1 MSFASLRLGPRVP
14 AARAPHA
21 RPPPCYLR
29 LARVMKA
36 PPRPLSQKRA
46 AEGLQGRVRRA
57 RVYVLSPAAG
67 AARRSTPLP
76 LRGPRASLERFTHYS
91 DGFYGV
97 FLPENV
103 SNPCCSVAV
112 KKESIPSPGDR
123 TLIGSPSHGSGPSG
137 PRPPMMLGISRCGR
151 RSSARHW
158 VWRCRYSPPSPA
170 ATNARP
176 PCAAVRS
183 TGGTFSATTR
193 PPAPRTLAQ
202 PKRKTGPSEF

>member
-103 SNPCCSVAV
+103 IPPVSV
-112 KKESIPSPGDR
+112 SR
-123 TLIGSPSHGSGPSG
+123 TLCTGSVKQTPTLHAKT
-137 PRPPMMLGISRCGR
+137 LIISFR
-151 RSSARHW
+151 ARTSIIIFSKCCH
-158 VWRCRYSPPSPA
+158 VFR
-170 ATNARP
+170 T
-176 PCAAVRS
+176 VS
-183 TGGTFSATTR
+183 TSIVSKERFVFTFGA
-193 PPAPRTLAQ
+193 
-202 PKRKTGPSEF
+202 

>member
-97 FLPENV
+97 FLPENAQ
-103 SNPCCSVAV
+103 NPCCSVAV
-112 KKESIPSPGDR
+112 KKESILSRRGGE
-123 TLIGSPSHGSGPSG
+123 TTNKSIK
-137 PRPPMMLGISRCGR
+137 SRCRRLHQRAGTATCRMSRGR
-151 RSSARHW
+151 LTTTWCPSSAG
-158 VWRCRYSPPSPA
+158 SSAGSA
-170 ATNARP
+170 AGVVPFLR
-176 PCAAVRS
+176 
-183 TGGTFSATTR
+183 
-193 PPAPRTLAQ
+193 L
-202 PKRKTGPSEF
+202 

>member
-103 SNPCCSVAV
+103 QNPCCSVAV
-112 KKESIPSPGDR
+112 EKESILSQPDTIQSA
-123 TLIGSPSHGSGPSG
+123 
-137 PRPPMMLGISRCGR
+137 PMADVDMGEVSAVRGR
-151 RSSARHW
+151 AAIARSSRRAAIARTSGRARAAGSSLCTLYIAMW
-158 VWRCRYSPPSPA
+158 CLQSPPRAQEPCRR
-170 ATNARP
+170 AR
-176 PCAAVRS
+176 
-183 TGGTFSATTR
+183 TT
-193 PPAPRTLAQ
+193 
-202 PKRKTGPSEF
+202 

>member
-1 MSFASLRLGPRVP
+1 
-14 AARAPHA
+14 
-21 RPPPCYLR
+21 
-29 LARVMKA
+29 MKA

-103 SNPCCSVAV
+103 QNPCCSVAV
-112 KKESIPSPGDR
+112 KKESIPSLCQACFGWA
-123 TLIGSPSHGSGPSG
+123 
-137 PRPPMMLGISRCGR
+137 
-151 RSSARHW
+151 AR
-158 VWRCRYSPPSPA
+158 
-170 ATNARP
+170 
-176 PCAAVRS
+176 
-183 TGGTFSATTR
+183 
-193 PPAPRTLAQ
+193 
-202 PKRKTGPSEF
+202 

>member
-97 FLPENV
+97 FLPENAQ
-103 SNPCCSVAV
+103 NPCCSVAV
-112 KKESIPSPGDR
+112 KKESILSRTVNLIVETETLVSGFRPQRTSFCFVPYNTVPEHISP
-123 TLIGSPSHGSGPSG
+123 
-137 PRPPMMLGISRCGR
+137 
-151 RSSARHW
+151 
-158 VWRCRYSPPSPA
+158 
-170 ATNARP
+170 
-176 PCAAVRS
+176 
-183 TGGTFSATTR
+183 
-193 PPAPRTLAQ
+193 
-202 PKRKTGPSEF
+202 

>member
-97 FLPENV
+97 FLPENAQ
-103 SNPCCSVAV
+103 NPCCSVAV
-112 KKESIPSPGDR
+112 KKESIPS
-123 TLIGSPSHGSGPSG
+123 LCGPQRFVKG
-137 PRPPMMLGISRCGR
+137 EPRRVALRLRHEAPRP
-151 RSSARHW
+151 
-158 VWRCRYSPPSPA
+158 
-170 ATNARP
+170 
-176 PCAAVRS
+176 
-183 TGGTFSATTR
+183 
-193 PPAPRTLAQ
+193 
-202 PKRKTGPSEF
+202 

>member
-103 SNPCCSVAV
+103 QNPCCSVAV
-112 KKESIPSPGDR
+112 KKESILSLSVEIQSAGVGD
-123 TLIGSPSHGSGPSG
+123 SGDEQG
-137 PRPPMMLGISRCGR
+137 RVWACRALVALG
-151 RSSARHW
+151 
-158 VWRCRYSPPSPA
+158 A
-170 ATNARP
+170 AP
-176 PCAAVRS
+176 LPFCCS
-183 TGGTFSATTR
+183 CCC
-193 PPAPRTLAQ
+193 
-202 PKRKTGPSEF
+202 

>member
-103 SNPCCSVAV
+103 QNPCCSVAV
-112 KKESIPSPGDR
+112 KKESIPSLRGCAPTATWQRSWCSQRRWRASRRPGFHAR
-123 TLIGSPSHGSGPSG
+123 RLQAAGSAPQHLAGA
-137 PRPPMMLGISRCGR
+137 RRCAR
-151 RSSARHW
+151 RR
-158 VWRCRYSPPSPA
+158 
-170 ATNARP
+170 
-176 PCAAVRS
+176 
-183 TGGTFSATTR
+183 
-193 PPAPRTLAQ
+193 
-202 PKRKTGPSEF
+202 

>member
-103 SNPCCSVAV
+103 QNPCCSVAV
-112 KKESIPSPGDR
+112 EKGVYTFSKRFLWSYFNSQ
-123 TLIGSPSHGSGPSG
+123 T
-137 PRPPMMLGISRCGR
+137 PRRRPMAMSMHVLACSCVRL
-151 RSSARHW
+151 A
-158 VWRCRYSPPSPA
+158 
-170 ATNARP
+170 
-176 PCAAVRS
+176 RS
-183 TGGTFSATTR
+183 TNPRGHATCIH
-193 PPAPRTLAQ
+193 PRA
-202 PKRKTGPSEF
+202 

>member
-1 MSFASLRLGPRVP
+1 MPAPLGEDAGAAADAARFGQTPGEEARSLENRPASGRACLEPRMSFASLRLGPRVP

-76 LRGPRASLERFTHYS
+76 LRDHE
-91 DGFYGV
+91 
-97 FLPENV
+97 
-103 SNPCCSVAV
+103 
-112 KKESIPSPGDR
+112 
-123 TLIGSPSHGSGPSG
+123 
-137 PRPPMMLGISRCGR
+137 PP
-151 RSSARHW
+151 
-158 VWRCRYSPPSPA
+158 
-170 ATNARP
+170 
-176 PCAAVRS
+176 
-183 TGGTFSATTR
+183 
-193 PPAPRTLAQ
+193 
-202 PKRKTGPSEF
+202 

>member
-97 FLPENV
+97 FLPENAQ
-103 SNPCCSVAV
+103 NPCCSVAV
-112 KKESIPSPGDR
+112 KKESILSRTVNLIVETRRGYPVFDPSAPLSVLYR
-123 TLIGSPSHGSGPSG
+123 TILSQSILALKRPSIGKPFLQTCRAPAGCGGYSSSTVGFHGLATRLPAYPSAQG
-137 PRPPMMLGISRCGR
+137 
-151 RSSARHW
+151 AR
-158 VWRCRYSPPSPA
+158 
-170 ATNARP
+170 
-176 PCAAVRS
+176 
-183 TGGTFSATTR
+183 GK
-193 PPAPRTLAQ
+193 
-202 PKRKTGPSEF
+202 KR

>member
-91 DGFYGV
+91 DGFLWCI
-97 FLPENV
+97 F
-103 SNPCCSVAV
+103 
-112 KKESIPSPGDR
+112 
-123 TLIGSPSHGSGPSG
+123 TLKMCEI
-137 PRPPMMLGISRCGR
+137 RVVL
-151 RSSARHW
+151 
-158 VWRCRYSPPSPA
+158 
-170 ATNARP
+170 
-176 PCAAVRS
+176 
-183 TGGTFSATTR
+183 
-193 PPAPRTLAQ
+193 
-202 PKRKTGPSEF
+202 

>member
-103 SNPCCSVAV
+103 QNPCCSVAV
-112 KKESIPSPGDR
+112 KKESILSPR
-123 TLIGSPSHGSGPSG
+123 
-137 PRPPMMLGISRCGR
+137 
-151 RSSARHW
+151 
-158 VWRCRYSPPSPA
+158 
-170 ATNARP
+170 
-176 PCAAVRS
+176 
-183 TGGTFSATTR
+183 GGLTQSKQGAD
-193 PPAPRTLAQ
+193 
-202 PKRKTGPSEF
+202 

>member
-97 FLPENV
+97 FLPENAQ
-103 SNPCCSVAV
+103 NPCCSVAV
-112 KKESIPSPGDR
+112 KKESIPSPG
-123 TLIGSPSHGSGPSG
+123 GSGVETDQQRACTGREVVGLARGRGGHVFPHGFGGDSCRRRWKQAAGCRRG
-137 PRPPMMLGISRCGR
+137 PRRRGDVSGR
-151 RSSARHW
+151 ER
-158 VWRCRYSPPSPA
+158 
-170 ATNARP
+170 
-176 PCAAVRS
+176 
-183 TGGTFSATTR
+183 
-193 PPAPRTLAQ
+193 
-202 PKRKTGPSEF
+202 RKQ

>member
-97 FLPENV
+97 FLPENAQ
-103 SNPCCSVAV
+103 NPCCSVAV
-112 KKESIPSPGDR
+112 KKESIPSRMQAIFLFPKG
-123 TLIGSPSHGSGPSG
+123 LNSFMGPVG
-137 PRPPMMLGISRCGR
+137 PLWTIR
-151 RSSARHW
+151 R
-158 VWRCRYSPPSPA
+158 RYHEY
-170 ATNARP
+170 R
-176 PCAAVRS
+176 
-183 TGGTFSATTR
+183 
-193 PPAPRTLAQ
+193 APTHQKLD
-202 PKRKTGPSEF
+202 G

>member
-103 SNPCCSVAV
+103 QNPCCSVAV
-112 KKESIPSPGDR
+112 KKESIPSPNEVRKIVRGDLNKKR
-123 TLIGSPSHGSGPSG
+123 ARRRGPGLLNKHSKHTPG
-137 PRPPMMLGISRCGR
+137 PGIHISK
-151 RSSARHW
+151 
-158 VWRCRYSPPSPA
+158 P
-170 ATNARP
+170 
-176 PCAAVRS
+176 
-183 TGGTFSATTR
+183 
-193 PPAPRTLAQ
+193 
-202 PKRKTGPSEF
+202 